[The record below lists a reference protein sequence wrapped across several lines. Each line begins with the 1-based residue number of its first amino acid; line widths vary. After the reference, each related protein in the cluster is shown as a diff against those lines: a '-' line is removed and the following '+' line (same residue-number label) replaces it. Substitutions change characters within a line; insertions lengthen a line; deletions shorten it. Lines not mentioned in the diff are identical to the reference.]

1 MVFIEYAL
9 ISNLLFKEG
18 LNFFCLGNQ
27 DVKQPENNIKVEQKP
42 EEVPKEEKPSEE
54 GGKPEEM
61 PKQEKPAEE
70 KPEELPKQEQPEE
83 GGGKPNSEDEIVT
96 VPLENRNMTADDLI
110 HNEND
115 IVDAKLM
122 KLTVNETEEGAY
134 KLGPKAQESE
144 LIFAFEK
151 EHGENRSSMFGG
163 DILLSADIFE
173 ELSNY
178 MQGQTEAPSPL
189 EIKVLFKILTYLKN
203 KIAFWE
209 PFLPLGAGTG

>member
-1 MVFIEYAL
+1 M
-9 ISNLLFKEG
+9 SNLLFKER
-18 LNFFCLGNQ
+18 LYFFCLGNQ
-27 DVKQPENNIKVEQKP
+27 DVKPPENNVKVEQKP
-42 EEVPKEEKPSEE
+42 EEVPKEEKPPEE
-54 GGKPEEM
+54 GGKPEELPKQEKPKEEGGKQEEL

-70 KPEELPKQEQPEE
+70 E
-83 GGGKPNSEDEIVT
+83 GGKPNNEDDIVT
-96 VPLENRNMTADDLI
+96 VPLEDRNMTADDLI

-115 IVDAKLM
+115 IADAKLM
-122 KLTVNETEEGAY
+122 KLTVNETEEGAF

-178 MQGQTEAPSPL
+178 MQDQTEAPSPL
-189 EIKVLFKILTYLKN
+189 EIKVLFRILLYVKN
-203 KIAFWE
+203 KSVHS
-209 PFLPLGAGTG
+209 GASHFNSGCPA